1 MPETTSQEVD
11 IAQLEAKIAQLA
23 EEKRAAHEA
32 VASCEYQLDTKRT
45 FTFQTAT
52 EEERAWYGK
61 TRYALRKYKQKAND
75 LQMQIGKLNT
85 LLKEAK
91 SKKKM
96 AENAAAQE
104 AKYLAFYRNAK
115 AALPKDVFEAILEE
129 TIQQGFMVEPHRK
142 NQ

>member
-1 MPETTSQEVD
+1 MEQAVD
-11 IAQLEAKIAQLA
+11 IAQLEAKIAQLT

-75 LQMQIGKLNT
+75 LQMQISKLNAIV
-85 LLKEAK
+85 KEERRKAR
-91 SKKKM
+91 M
-96 AENAAAQE
+96 AENSAAQE
-104 AKYLAFYRNAK
+104 VKYLAFYRNAK
-115 AALPKDVFEAILEE
+115 KALPPAVFEAILNE
-129 TIQQGFMVEPHRK
+129 TIQQVGAL
-142 NQ
+142 